1 DIASDLFGVVNAN
14 PDIVTN
20 VYRDDEWFM
29 NRHKIISVDNLQK
42 KSVSYL
48 AIIEHQCGM
57 FFTGCGAVKNA
68 QNV

>member
-1 DIASDLFGVVNAN
+1 M
-14 PDIVTN
+14 
-20 VYRDDEWFM
+20 Y
-29 NRHKIISVDNLQK
+29 KIIKVDNLQK

>member
-1 DIASDLFGVVNAN
+1 M
-14 PDIVTN
+14 
-20 VYRDDEWFM
+20 Y
-29 NRHKIISVDNLQK
+29 KIINVDNLQK

-48 AIIEHQCGM
+48 AIIEHQCAM